1 MSIALIIL
9 IAILLIWK
17 FIHTATS
24 VYIVTGPTTVKTYDK
39 QVILECLEEML

>member
-24 VYIVTGPTTVKTYDK
+24 VYIVTGPISKVSNK
-39 QVILECLEEML
+39 QVILDCLEEMD